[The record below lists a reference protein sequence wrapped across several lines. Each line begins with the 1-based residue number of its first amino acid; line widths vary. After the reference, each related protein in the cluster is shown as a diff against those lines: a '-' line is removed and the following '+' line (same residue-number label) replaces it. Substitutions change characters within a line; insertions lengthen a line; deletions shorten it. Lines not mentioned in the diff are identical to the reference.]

1 MLEQIYEIGS
11 LFLMA
16 FALALDGFSVS
27 LGLGMQRLR
36 LLHVL
41 FISLLIGFFH
51 LLFPLLG
58 ITIGF
63 IVSVQVHSVATF
75 FSGIILLLIGLH
87 MLFSPLQQEE
97 TISFTIRRRYQLLT
111 IALVVS
117 LDSFPVGISLGLR
130 NVHTF
135 LAIATIGLIATT
147 LSCIGMIIGKRV
159 TSVFGT
165 YSEMIGG
172 VILLLFGIYTIF
184 F

>member
-1 MLEQIYEIGS
+1 MLGQLYEIGS

-16 FALALDGFSVS
+16 FALALDGFSIS

-41 FISLLIGFFH
+41 LISMLIGFFH
-51 LLFPLLG
+51 FLLPLFG

-63 IVSVQVHSVATF
+63 IVSAQVHSVAEF

-87 MLFSPLQQEE
+87 MLLSPLQQERDFP
-97 TISFTIRRRYQLLT
+97 ITIRRRYQLLT
-111 IALVVS
+111 LAFVVS
-117 LDSFPVGISLGLR
+117 LDSFPVGISLGLQ
-130 NVHTF
+130 NAHVL
-135 LAIATIGLIATT
+135 LAIAMIGLIASV

-159 TSVFGT
+159 TNVFGT
-165 YSEMIGG
+165 YSEIIGG
-172 VILLLFGIYTIF
+172 AILLLFGIYTMF